1 MLKRKVALFGGTYD
15 PIHIGHTTVAAEAVE
30 EIGAEKVVFIP
41 AKRSPLKSF
50 LPKACDED
58 RLAMIGLA
66 IASNDSFDVSDCELK
81 KAAPS
86 YTLETVLQFQSDYGE
101 DVSICWLVGADGVD
115 DLQYWH
121 EIEELIDA
129 CEVCTMY
136 RAGCE
141 RPDFGKFEG
150 IWGRRR
156 VEKLER
162 NVVKTPLVE
171 VSSTQVRREL
181 AVGGDVSAMVHPA
194 VADYI
199 REHGLYGSQERA

>member
-30 EIGAEKVVFIP
+30 EISAEKVVFIP

-66 IASNDSFDVSDCELK
+66 IAGNDSFDLSDCELK

-86 YTLETVLQFQSDYGE
+86 YTLETVRQFQSDYGE
-101 DVSICWLVGADGVD
+101 DVSICWLVGADGAD